1 MNKIL
6 TVASSE
12 FGTLVRSRAFL
23 VSLFLMPV
31 LTAGSIYL
39 ARATRNTTDDVTRR
53 FAIVDHSGV
62 LARLVTAVAEAR
74 NASGTSSGRFDPI
87 VVEPQGRTV
96 EDVRLELSD
105 RIREK
110 DLFAFV
116 EIPAEIMNPD
126 AGAEIRYYSNSPS
139 HTALPQWLRST
150 INQGVIAQRFRSA
163 AVDPQLVSRLT
174 RPAAMNQL
182 GLFERET
189 SGGVKAAEKIDQ
201 TRAFAVPGVL
211 LLLMYITVMS
221 SAPQLLNS
229 VMEEKMSR
237 ISEVLIG
244 SVTPFELMMGKLLGC
259 VSVSFLLAALYAG
272 GGLVVASYW
281 GYGSS
286 ITVEMLLWFALFL
299 IMAVLIFGSIFVAI
313 GAACN
318 DLKDTQSMITPVMI
332 LVVLPLVTWTAVIRA
347 PDSTL
352 SVVLSMLPT
361 SAPFLMLLRIAIQ
374 PGPPLWQVLVS
385 FAIVLAATVVVVWAA
400 GRIFRTGI
408 LMQGKSASFS
418 EMLRWV
424 KAG

>member
-1 MNKIL
+1 MNKIY

-23 VSLFLMPV
+23 ISLVLMPV
-31 LTAGSIYL
+31 LMAGSIYL

-53 FAIVDHSGV
+53 FAIVDHSGG
-62 LARLVTAVAEAR
+62 LAESITAAANAR
-74 NASGTSSGRFDPI
+74 NASGGVSGRFESEI
-87 VVEPQGRTV
+87 VRPGDRPAE
-96 EDVRLELSD
+96 EVRLELSN
-105 RIREK
+105 RVRAK
-110 DLFAFV
+110 ALFAFV

-126 AGAEIRYYSNSPS
+126 SGAEIRYYSNSPS

-150 INQGVIAQRFRSA
+150 VNQSVIAQRFRSA
-163 AVDPQLVSRLT
+163 AVDPQVVSRLT
-174 RPAAMNQL
+174 RPAGMNQL
-182 GLFERET
+182 GLVERDS
-189 SGGVKAAEKIDQ
+189 SGGVAAAEEIDQ
-201 TRAFAVPGVL
+201 VRAFAVPGVM

-272 GGLVVASYW
+272 GGLVVANYW

-286 ITVEMLLWFALFL
+286 ITVGMLLWFALFL
-299 IMAVLIFGSIFVAI
+299 VMAVLIFGSIFVAI

-318 DLKDTQSMITPVMI
+318 DLQDTQSMITPVMI
-332 LVVLPLVTWTAVIRA
+332 LVVLPLVTWSAVIRS
-347 PDSTL
+347 PDSTM
-352 SVVLSMLPT
+352 SVALSMFPT
-361 SAPFLMLLRIAIQ
+361 SAPFLMLLRISIQ
-374 PGPPLWQVLVS
+374 PGPPLWQVLLS
-385 FAIVLAATVVVVWAA
+385 FAIVTAATVVVVWAA

>member
-23 VSLFLMPV
+23 ISLVLMPV
-31 LTAGSIYL
+31 LMAGSIYL
-39 ARATRNTTDDVTRR
+39 ARATRNTTDDVNRQ
-53 FAIVDHSGV
+53 FAVVDHSGA
-62 LARLVTAVAEAR
+62 LWPLVKAAADAR
-74 NASGTSSGRFDPI
+74 NASGVASGRFDP
-87 VVEPQGRTV
+87 VAVEPQGRTA
-96 EDVRLELSD
+96 EDIRLELSD
-105 RIREK
+105 RIRDK

-163 AVDPQLVSRLT
+163 AVDPQVVSRLT
-174 RPAAMNQL
+174 RPASMNQL
-182 GLFERET
+182 GLVERDT
-189 SGGVKAAEKIDQ
+189 AGGVKAAEEIDQ
-201 TRAFAVPGVL
+201 IRAFAVPGVL

-259 VSVSFLLAALYAG
+259 VSVSVLLAALYAC

-286 ITVEMLLWFALFL
+286 ITIEMLLWFAAFL
-299 IMAVLIFGSIFVAI
+299 ILAVLIFGSIFVAI

-332 LVVLPLVTWTAVIRA
+332 LVILPLVTWSAVIRA

-374 PGPPLWQVLVS
+374 PGPPLWQVLLS

>member
-1 MNKIL
+1 MHKIY

-31 LTAGSIYL
+31 LMAGSIYL
-39 ARATRNTTDDVTRR
+39 ARVTRNATDDVDRR

-62 LARLVTAVAEAR
+62 LAESVRAAAEGR
-74 NASGTSSGRFDPI
+74 NASGIAGGRFDPVI
-87 VVEPQGRTV
+87 IDPGGRPA
-96 EDVRLELSD
+96 EEIRLDLSD
-105 RIREK
+105 RVREK
-110 DLFAFV
+110 ALFAFI
-116 EIPAEIMNPD
+116 EIPVEIMNPD

-139 HTALPQWLRST
+139 HTALPQFLRSAV
-150 INQGVIAQRFRSA
+150 NQAVIAQRFRSA
-163 AVDPQLVSRLT
+163 AVDPQVVSRLT

-182 GLFERET
+182 GLVDRDRE
-189 SGGVKAAEKIDQ
+189 GGVKAAEQIDEM
-201 TRAFAVPGVL
+201 RAFAVPGVM

-259 VSVSFLLAALYAG
+259 VSVSFLLAALYTG
-272 GGLVVASYW
+272 GGLVVANYW
-281 GYGSS
+281 GYAGSV
-286 ITVEMLLWFALFL
+286 TVEMLLWFAAFL
-299 IMAVLIFGSIFVAI
+299 LMAVLIFGAIFVAI

-332 LVVLPLVTWTAVIRA
+332 LVVLPLVTWTAVIRS

-352 SVVLSMLPT
+352 SLALSMFPT
-361 SAPFLMLLRIAIQ
+361 SAPFLMLLRISVQ
-374 PGPPLWQVLVS
+374 PGPPLWQVLLS
-385 FAIVLAATVVVVWAA
+385 FAIVTASTVVVVWAA

-408 LMQGKSASFS
+408 LMQGKSASFG

>member
-1 MNKIL
+1 MNKIF

-12 FGTLVRSRAFL
+12 FNTLVRSRAFL
-23 VSLFLMPV
+23 ISLVLMPV
-31 LTAGSIYL
+31 LMAGSIYL
-39 ARATRNTTDDVTRR
+39 ARATRNTTDDVHRR
-53 FAIVDHSGV
+53 FAVVDRSGV
-62 LARLVTAVAEAR
+62 LGQLVLAAAEAR
-74 NASGTSSGRFDPI
+74 NASGTASGRF
-87 VVEPQGRTV
+87 EPVLEEPRGRTD
-96 EDVRLELSD
+96 EELRLALSD
-105 RIREK
+105 RVREK
-110 DLFAFV
+110 ELFAFA
-116 EIPAEIMNPD
+116 EIPAEVLNPD

-174 RPAAMNQL
+174 KPASMNQL
-182 GLFERET
+182 GLIDRDA
-189 SGGVKAAEKIDQ
+189 SGGALAAEEIDQ
-201 TRAFAVPGVL
+201 VRAFAVPGVM

-259 VSVSFLLAALYAG
+259 VSVSFLLAAVYAG

-281 GYGSS
+281 GYASS
-286 ITVEMLLWFALFL
+286 VTVGMLLWFAAFL
-299 IMAVLIFGSIFVAI
+299 IMAVFIFGSIFVAI

-332 LVVLPLVTWTAVIRA
+332 LVVLPLVTWSAVIRA

-352 SVVLSMLPT
+352 SVALSMFPT
-361 SAPFLMLLRIAIQ
+361 SAPFLMLLRISIQ
-374 PGPPLWQVLVS
+374 PGPPLWQVLLS
-385 FAIVLAATVVVVWAA
+385 FTIVLAATVVVVWAA

-408 LMQGKSASFS
+408 LMQGKSATFG